1 MINIIENNVTKETPE
16 VNYANISCQIIG
28 KSLLFIIGMG
38 VKFNNILSS
47 NRISFP
53 NDNFISINIDFES
66 LMQMLHIS
74 YESIYSASGRAP
86 VVIDIKV
93 VDESSDN
100 NAWDVPPV
108 SGSAVYNWSKKCIT
122 IGIPDLYT
130 DIFPVSRNKI
140 LHMGVSFI
148 FNVKLS

>member
-1 MINIIENNVTKETPE
+1 MKV
-16 VNYANISCQIIG
+16 Y
-28 KSLLFIIGMG
+28 
-38 VKFNNILSS
+38 
-47 NRISFP
+47 
-53 NDNFISINIDFES
+53 
-66 LMQMLHIS
+66 
-74 YESIYSASGRAP
+74 IYSASGRAP